1 MTDIARSSYQGF
13 SHELIARLVNA
24 GYLQPALRN
33 DANAIAR
40 AIAKMKEDLRGRAV
54 DDDGRKWSDL
64 DRGSITFDVEP
75 PRLKPRQQHE
85 EIAQA
90 TVAARNFKLDHLNG
104 CTKRD
109 LSNED

>member
-1 MTDIARSSYQGF
+1 MTDIARF

-54 DDDGRKWSDL
+54 DDDGRK
-64 DRGSITFDVEP
+64 
-75 PRLKPRQQHE
+75 
-85 EIAQA
+85 
-90 TVAARNFKLDHLNG
+90 
-104 CTKRD
+104 
-109 LSNED
+109 